1 MAWKQ
6 QHKKRPAGQKRKTYA
21 ASLPESGGPLLA
33 GQVSRWAGVMLEAGL
48 AAIALLLLLVI
59 WIAGGQLPIPVPA
72 LCGAVGVLWAAGAGY
87 LPFFCHSCRFALGDG
102 YIEFTSGIFFQI
114 RRRMS
119 IGAVTAVSELRA
131 PLSNLT
137 GTRSLYLSA
146 MGGGLLLPFLKAGD
160 AEAVE
165 GYILL
170 RMGKAAG
177 NG

>member
-59 WIAGGQLPIPVPA
+59 WIAGGQLPIPVPT

-87 LPFFCHSCRFALGDG
+87 LPFSATAAGLPWGR
-102 YIEFTSGIFFQI
+102 GI
-114 RRRMS
+114 
-119 IGAVTAVSELRA
+119 
-131 PLSNLT
+131 LSLPPASFS
-137 GTRSLYLSA
+137 RS
-146 MGGGLLLPFLKAGD
+146 GGGCRSG
-160 AEAVE
+160 
-165 GYILL
+165 
-170 RMGKAAG
+170 R
-177 NG
+177 